1 MKLRFSLC
9 PRSPPFIARAQESW
23 TVRLDLTA
31 EISRQGVGGACV
43 GQKRGL
49 GPGCGLGARPHTS

>member
-1 MKLRFSLC
+1 MKLKFSLC

-31 EISRQGVGGACV
+31 EISRKGVGGACV
-43 GQKRGL
+43 GQK
-49 GPGCGLGARPHTS
+49 P